1 MNTTTRTY
9 CRTMQEA
16 FGPYTSNVIEEPAE
30 RDVGYG
36 AIWWGCI
43 AVIAVL
49 TALLLT
55 AGA

>member
-55 AGA
+55 VGA